1 VERYR
6 ITTTPP
12 GEAEQTWVLLP
23 DQASA
28 HMQAEELANRE
39 KRLHVRVY
47 HEKSD
52 APREISLDLPPRIAT
67 Q

>member
-1 VERYR
+1 
-6 ITTTPP
+6 
-12 GEAEQTWVLLP
+12 
-23 DQASA
+23 
-28 HMQAEELANRE
+28 MQAEELANRE

>member
-1 VERYR
+1 MERYR

-12 GEAEQTWVLLP
+12 GEAEQTWALLP

-52 APREISLDLPPRIAT
+52 TPREISLDLPPRVT
-67 Q
+67 PE